1 MGRSHHGE
9 EWGFEV
15 PGGFVTTKLRGGVPL
30 LDSVIRSSWA
40 SARGA
45 EQDIVIQDES
55 RERELYREGP
65 FNNIS
70 VEFPLKR
77 ILAEIESKGLDEFLR
92 RRQIEN
98 SQIGPVSAP
107 SGNMGYW
114 RWAVTYYRL
123 AVEKLIRRGPSPST
137 PRS

>member
-45 EQDIVIQDES
+45 EQDIVIQN
-55 RERELYREGP
+55 RIEGTR
-65 FNNIS
+65 S
-70 VEFPLKR
+70 
-77 ILAEIESKGLDEFLR
+77 IEKGLLTT
-92 RRQIEN
+92 
-98 SQIGPVSAP
+98 SVS
-107 SGNMGYW
+107 SFH
-114 RWAVTYYRL
+114 
-123 AVEKLIRRGPSPST
+123 
-137 PRS
+137 